1 MVTRRGSQGD
11 ALERMPIS
19 VNYISNLV
27 ELVGDQGY
35 DTDRLLAS
43 VGLTREEVYTPEA
56 MLRFEQFRRLILGA
70 RELTGDPAIGLHLG
84 SQMSLTA
91 HGLLGYAAMSSANLG
106 EVVQLLLRYFNTR
119 TRLLVPAFE
128 REGRTASLIL
138 NESVPLEDVRIP
150 YMEVTLAS
158 LAGALRFLVGER
170 FDEAEALFPYPA
182 PSYADQYREVFAGG
196 VCFNADAM
204 AIRVPVEMLDIPFPT
219 ADRASRDMAL
229 KQCEEELRRLEA
241 HESVAERIRR
251 TLMTA
256 REQLPGIEEL
266 ADHMAMTSR
275 TLRRHLAAAGTSYKK
290 LLEEVRRTRA
300 IQALQKGMSVQQ
312 VAWELGYADPSNFA
326 RAFRK
331 WTGHSPRHYAEGGS

>member
-1 MVTRRGSQGD
+1 MTAGRGTQTGT
-11 ALERMPIS
+11 LERMPIS

-27 ELVGDQGY
+27 ELVAEQGY
-35 DTDRLLAS
+35 DVNGLLAKA
-43 VGLTREEVYTPEA
+43 GLTREEVYTPEA

-70 RELTGDPAIGLHLG
+70 REMTGDPGIGLRLG

-128 REGRTASLIL
+128 REGRSASLIL

-170 FDEAEALFPYPA
+170 FDEARVHLPYPA
-182 PSYADQYREVFAGG
+182 PDYAERYQEVFAGG
-196 VCFNADAM
+196 VHFNATAA
-204 AIRVPVEMLDIPFPT
+204 AISVPVALLDVPFPT

-256 REQLPGIEEL
+256 REQLPTIEQL

-275 TLRRHLAAAGTSYKK
+275 TLRRHLAAAGTSYKH
-290 LLEEVRRTRA
+290 LLEDVRRTRA

-331 WTGHSPRHYAEGGS
+331 WTGHSPRYYAQGGS